1 MTIIATN
8 ALLDL
13 VTDDPRWFD
22 WLAAQLGAAAA
33 LGPRVINDVIYAEV
47 RFFSPARCFSAIER
61 PEALGPASCPI
72 SSSALTPRSWVCGY
86 SAAVRSAIGPI
97 SRRSISSLPSR
108 SPCRGIV
115 TLDLPKAPFHPA
127 GTCASY
133 T

>member
-61 PEALGPASCPI
+61 PEALGPAVMGLRLLSRGAKRYRTYFPKI
-72 SSSALTPRSWVCGY
+72 DLVTP
-86 SAAVRSAIGPI
+86 
-97 SRRSISSLPSR
+97 
-108 SPCRGIV
+108 
-115 TLDLPKAPFHPA
+115 
-127 GTCASY
+127 
-133 T
+133 